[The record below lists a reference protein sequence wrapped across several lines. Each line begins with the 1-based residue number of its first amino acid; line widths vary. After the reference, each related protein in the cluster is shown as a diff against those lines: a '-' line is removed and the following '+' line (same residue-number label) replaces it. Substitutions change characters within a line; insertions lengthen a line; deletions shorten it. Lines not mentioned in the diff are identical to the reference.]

1 MNLVI
6 TELERGIGTIT
17 LNHAAKH
24 NSIGAELAGDLI
36 AAVDEMEHARARVV
50 VLRALPGSR
59 VWSAGHDIN
68 ELAQPRR
75 DPLGYGD
82 PLEKL
87 LRRVQDFQSPVIAMV
102 EGGVWGGAC
111 DLCISCD

>member
-1 MNLVI
+1 MLPSTTVW
-6 TELERGIGTIT
+6 
-17 LNHAAKH
+17 
-24 NSIGAELAGDLI
+24 AELAGDLI

-75 DPLGYGD
+75 DPLAMAT
-82 PLEKL
+82 L
-87 LRRVQDFQSPVIAMV
+87 LRN
-102 EGGVWGGAC
+102 C
-111 DLCISCD
+111 